1 MPIIPAKPNTQNHV
15 IIIGGGHVG
24 LSFALL
30 LAHRGIYSTL
40 IEAIKYPSIA
50 PNQDTKRQHYLDSR
64 NTALSRRSVQI
75 YQEIGLWQSLENHA
89 CRIDGVSIS
98 ELGSFGRATLDK
110 DAESV
115 ESFGFVMENAW
126 LGRQLLQAVQASK
139 FITLLD
145 GTKVTDI
152 AQDNGSVTVRAFK
165 VNQDNAESC
174 NVLLIEA
181 PLVVA
186 CDGQDSPT
194 RQLLG
199 VKTKVYDYHQVG
211 IVGVVETDKPHQHI
225 AIEKFSSA
233 GPLALL
239 PLLDEVVNG
248 QVSHRRSVVFICPK
262 GDEQRYLEDDEHFLV
277 TLQQVFGSDVGMFVK
292 AGRRGAYPLTKVLA
306 TRQVIGRCVLMGNAA
321 HTLHPVAGQGFNLC
335 LRDAH
340 VLANML
346 GNVLMVHHEQG
357 GLSRFDFGDQ
367 TGLLAYE
374 SARQKDQKRVVH
386 FCDTVVGSFTN
397 TNPVMKFARN
407 VGLIAF
413 DKIPG
418 IKPLVASYAMGLK
431 S

>member
-1 MPIIPAKPNTQNHV
+1 MPKPFRLNSQNHV

-30 LAHRGIYSTL
+30 LAHQGIYSTL
-40 IEAIKYPSIA
+40 IESVKYPHID

-75 YQEIGLWQSLENHA
+75 YTEIGLWTQLQTHA
-89 CRIDGVSIS
+89 CRIDGVKIS

-110 DAESV
+110 GAEKV
-115 ESFGFVMENAW
+115 ESFGYVMENAW
-126 LGRQLLQAVQASK
+126 LGRQLLQAVKASE
-139 FITLLD
+139 FIALLD
-145 GTKVTDI
+145 GTDVTDV
-152 AQDNGSVTVRAFK
+152 AQNNDIVTVRACK
-165 VNQDNAESC
+165 NSQSNADNNG
-174 NVLLIEA
+174 NVLLMEA

-186 CDGQDSPT
+186 CDGQDSPI
-194 RQLLG
+194 RCLLG
-199 VKTKVYDYHQVG
+199 VKTKVHDYKQVG
-211 IVGVVETDKPHQHI
+211 IVGVVETDTPHEHI

-233 GPLALL
+233 GPLAVL
-239 PLLDEVVNG
+239 PLLDEVSKTGKVN
-248 QVSHRRSVVFICPK
+248 HRRSVVFICPK
-262 GDEQRYLEDDEHFLV
+262 GDEQRFLDDDEHFLT
-277 TLQQVFGSDVGMFVK
+277 TLQQVFGNDAGRFIK

-340 VLANML
+340 ALANML
-346 GNVLMVHHEQG
+346 GDVLKSHDG
-357 GLSRFDFGDQ
+357 KFDFGDQ
-367 TGLLAYE
+367 TRLLAYE
-374 SARQKDQKRVVH
+374 QARQKDQKRVIH
-386 FCDTVVGSFTN
+386 FCDTVVSSFTN

-418 IKPLVASYAMGLK
+418 IKPLVASYAMGLR